1 MLSVPILDN
10 PAWSTVHQLNFAD
23 PCEDF
28 VAPVAHA
35 LVRAAST
42 LVSTPVGRISHCLR
56 LRRHVGRAILPAA
69 VFSRLPAHGNTACF
83 PTYSG
88 SASGDSSRGTMPSAS
103 TSQSPVAR
111 YTCSAITSTGG
122 GAGHLGNTCIGP

>member
-42 LVSTPVGRISHCLR
+42 LVSTLGVISSLVAAPLLCGAANPGCRR
-56 LRRHVGRAILPAA
+56 LSAGAWSFYIFAKICFDSIAPAGE
-69 VFSRLPAHGNTACF
+69 PQ
-83 PTYSG
+83 
-88 SASGDSSRGTMPSAS
+88 S
-103 TSQSPVAR
+103 TK
-111 YTCSAITSTGG
+111 
-122 GAGHLGNTCIGP
+122 

>member
-42 LVSTPVGRISHCLR
+42 LVSTLGGIPPR
-56 LRRHVGRAILPAA
+56 LRPCCFVWQLLQFFAGRDDSAATPAPEGRHIIAQCV
-69 VFSRLPAHGNTACF
+69 
-83 PTYSG
+83 
-88 SASGDSSRGTMPSAS
+88 
-103 TSQSPVAR
+103 
-111 YTCSAITSTGG
+111 STGKGMRDRRAPERG
-122 GAGHLGNTCIGP
+122 GRGGDESFFRPVPGLCALG

>member
-42 LVSTPVGRISHCLR
+42 LVSTLGGISHWLWLCR
-56 LRRHVGRAILPAA
+56 FVGQPIQAA
-69 VFSRLPAHGNTACF
+69 DPLS
-83 PTYSG
+83 SG
-88 SASGDSSRGTMPSAS
+88 SGRLKAGCGQDCPPHRTGD
-103 TSQSPVAR
+103 
-111 YTCSAITSTGG
+111 
-122 GAGHLGNTCIGP
+122 